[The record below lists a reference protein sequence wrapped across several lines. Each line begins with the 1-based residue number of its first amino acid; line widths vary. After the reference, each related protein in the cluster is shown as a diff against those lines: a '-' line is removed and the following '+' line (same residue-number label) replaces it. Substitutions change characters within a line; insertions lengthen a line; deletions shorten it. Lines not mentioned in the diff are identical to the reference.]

1 MAPIPTRRSYE
12 AAVLLVPLDHT
23 ARLWVDGRD
32 DLELAGIT
40 VAGSQ
45 PATACTDGAG
55 PDTGGP
61 PVGNPL
67 EHTVHATD
75 VVVFLTHDLARVDRD
90 SVTRIGDATRANGIL
105 LGAVIVRPGARW
117 DEPEAERSATTI
129 REAADSVVV
138 LGDTRFTVPFLQVLR
153 GGARDGEPAGTQS

>member
-1 MAPIPTRRSYE
+1 
-12 AAVLLVPLDHT
+12 
-23 ARLWVDGRD
+23 
-32 DLELAGIT
+32 
-40 VAGSQ
+40 
-45 PATACTDGAG
+45 
-55 PDTGGP
+55 
-61 PVGNPL
+61 VGNPL

-90 SVTRIGDATRANGIL
+90 SVTRIGDATRANGVL